1 MLTYR
6 DKMVRMIQEAGQEL
20 IDRVE
25 NMVSDSLDWV
35 SGFSISIRIP
45 NNCERDIPV
54 IEYTVEIINK
64 NTIARMTGKDREELH

>member
-1 MLTYR
+1 
-6 DKMVRMIQEAGQEL
+6 MVRMIQEAGQEL

-54 IEYTVEIINK
+54 IEYTVEIVNK
-64 NTIARMTGKDREELH
+64 NTVARMI